1 MSSVAPAAPKGA
13 IAKKKKRK
21 DPTYNLYLRKIL
33 DQLFPEGEKIGM
45 SSAAMEAINGIVVDL
60 QERLSA
66 QAIKLA
72 KYQKK
77 ATLSA
82 KHVQTAALL
91 VMPQDLA
98 RHTMKE
104 AGRAVN
110 AYAVAINAK

>member
-33 DQLFPEGEKIGM
+33 DQLFLEGEKIGM
-45 SSAAMEAINGIVVDL
+45 SSAAMEAINGIVDL

-77 ATLSA
+77 ATLRRR
-82 KHVQTAALL
+82 TFTRRR
-91 VMPQDLA
+91 PW
-98 RHTMKE
+98 
-104 AGRAVN
+104 
-110 AYAVAINAK
+110 